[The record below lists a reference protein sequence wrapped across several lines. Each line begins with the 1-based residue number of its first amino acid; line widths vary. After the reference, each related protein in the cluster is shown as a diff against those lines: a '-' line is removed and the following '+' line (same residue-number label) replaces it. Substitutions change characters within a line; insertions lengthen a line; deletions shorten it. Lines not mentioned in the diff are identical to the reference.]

1 MTRKRWYKNP
11 PTVRIP
17 TGVDFGYLVGL
28 IDGEGCISD
37 LKNQGL
43 RIDLTNTSYEMLEWL
58 VRNVGGKIHHQRD
71 RKPGKWKEVWDWIV
85 HGSDARVIIFAIEP
99 FLISKR
105 EDAKKVLDSSPTLK
119 EGLARHPH

>member
-1 MTRKRWYKNP
+1 
-11 PTVRIP
+11 
-17 TGVDFGYLVGL
+17 FGYLVGL